1 MKASDYQIIIIGA
14 GVVGLAVARAL
25 AEKGKQSVLI
35 IDRETGFGRGIS
47 GRNSEVI
54 HSGIYYPQ
62 NTLKSKYC
70 IKGRDLLYQYCASN
84 NVFHQNCGKII
95 IADEYQEEALIKL
108 FHLGESKNL
117 GALKLLSK
125 KEISHHEPNINGV
138 IGLLI
143 ESTGIIDAHG
153 LMSSFYQRS
162 NSSNHD
168 YLFQSTILGCK
179 KTQNGYQLTI
189 QSPAAELEKVTCDWV
204 INAAGLNSDLISNMI
219 LPVKST
225 PELIFSK
232 GFYFSLASRWR
243 NRFNHLIYPIPDK
256 DHRSLGIHLSFD
268 QTGRVKLGPDA
279 HFLHE
284 RIEDYSMD
292 ESLMKPFYEAAS
304 QYIIGLKI
312 EDLVPDFSGIR
323 PKIKNENYSFA
334 DFYIAHEEEKGF
346 PGWINLIGIDSPGL
360 TSAIAIGEEIER
372 WINDS

>member
-84 NVFHQNCGKII
+84 NVFHQKCGKII
-95 IADEYQEEALIKL
+95 IADEYQEEALMNL

-162 NSSNHD
+162 N
-168 YLFQSTILGCK
+168 
-179 KTQNGYQLTI
+179 
-189 QSPAAELEKVTCDWV
+189 
-204 INAAGLNSDLISNMI
+204 
-219 LPVKST
+219 
-225 PELIFSK
+225 
-232 GFYFSLASRWR
+232 
-243 NRFNHLIYPIPDK
+243 
-256 DHRSLGIHLSFD
+256 
-268 QTGRVKLGPDA
+268 
-279 HFLHE
+279 
-284 RIEDYSMD
+284 
-292 ESLMKPFYEAAS
+292 
-304 QYIIGLKI
+304 
-312 EDLVPDFSGIR
+312 
-323 PKIKNENYSFA
+323 
-334 DFYIAHEEEKGF
+334 
-346 PGWINLIGIDSPGL
+346 
-360 TSAIAIGEEIER
+360 
-372 WINDS
+372 